1 MSRTE
6 LLCPSAIETGPP
18 HPAPRPRPRPVG
30 VPTVAVIVPCY
41 RYADVLEGCIT
52 SILGQRGVEVRVLII
67 DDLSPDDTPAVAQR
81 LVARD
86 RRIQYRRHAVN
97 QGLIATANEGL
108 EWAAEQGDYTVL
120 LSADDLLVPGCLER
134 ATRVMEGDANVG
146 MVYGWALYA
155 HPGRPLPRRY
165 GRWLSTKTWSG
176 AEWIRMRCETGF
188 NCISS
193 PEVVVRTSV
202 QTAAGRYDPACT
214 HSSDLNMWLRI
225 AAISDIAHLRG
236 VAQAIY
242 RVHSD
247 SMSRSDPSLVLSLVE
262 RRIAFHEALR
272 RVEPILPGARALKR
286 TADRALARQ
295 ALWRASR
302 IVDRNLIEAPDSV
315 DELVAFAEETCEET
329 RRLREWRGLTIRRR
343 LGAGRS
349 RWFLPFV
356 ATGAAHR
363 LHSNVAQL
371 RLRTLGK

>member
-1 MSRTE
+1 MSATE
-6 LLCPSAIETGPP
+6 LHTPSAIEMAVPP
-18 HPAPRPRPRPVG
+18 PASYGCRSG
-30 VPTVAVIVPCY
+30 LPTVAVIVPCY
-41 RYADVLEGCIT
+41 RYADVLEGCVN
-52 SILGQRGVEVRVLII
+52 SILGQRGVETRVLII
-67 DDLSPDDTPAVAQR
+67 DDLSPDHTPAVAQR

-86 RRIQYRRHAVN
+86 SRVSYRRHEVN

-108 EWAAEQGDYTVL
+108 EWAAENGDYTVL

-134 ATRVMEGDANVG
+134 ATRVMEANPDIG

-155 HPGRPLPRRY
+155 YKDRPLPRRY
-165 GRWLSTKTWSG
+165 GRWLSTKTWAG
-176 AEWIRMRCETGF
+176 TDWIRLRCQTGF

-202 QTAAGRYDPACT
+202 QTTAGHYDPACT

-225 AAISDIAHLRG
+225 AAISDVAHLRG

-262 RRIAFHEALR
+262 RRIAFHEAFAR
-272 RVEPILPGARALKR
+272 IAPVLPDAPALKR

-302 IVDRNLIEAPDSV
+302 IIDRNLTDAPDSV
-315 DELVAFAEETCEET
+315 DDLVAFAEETYTGT
-329 RRLREWRGLTIRRR
+329 RRLREWRGFTVRRR

-349 RWFLPFV
+349 RWFLPFA
-356 ATGAAHR
+356 ATGVAHR
-363 LHSNVAQL
+363 VHGNFAQL